1 MEQKQTGRIARR
13 GFLKRAG
20 LTAAGAAAV
29 MAGCGK
35 APNRSGAKGKRL
47 KAFVSNGGLTTTW
60 CKRGQEA
67 TLLWAD
73 LLGIDVVWVDG
84 ELNQEKQREKVEG
97 IVDEPMDFFCVQAL
111 HPGVLAEPVKQLA
124 KRNIPVIAMDTLLVE
139 KDKLRET
146 GVWVQVSADHFQMA
160 VSSTQ
165 YLMDRIGGKGNV
177 IHIGGDSGHTGA
189 QARDEGFRKVKAK
202 YPNVK
207 VLGEGVR
214 WCDWKTEKAR
224 DTFESLLQQS
234 ADQPIAGAF
243 FHNDDMALACVP
255 AIEGTKHAKMVVTG
269 VDGQEDGLN
278 GVRDGRLAATT
289 INPSSMVHMTALV
302 VGQFIVRNQEKVA
315 DLPLEIPLPT
325 PLVSKETGNID
336 AMLYMSGPKHC
347 LV

>member
-1 MEQKQTGRIARR
+1 MKQNQTGRIARR
-13 GFLKRAG
+13 GFLKHAG
-20 LTAAGAAAV
+20 LSAAGAAAL
-29 MAGCGK
+29 MAGCGGS
-35 APNRSGAKGKRL
+35 ADRSGAKGKRL
-47 KAFVSNGGLTTTW
+47 KAYVSNGGLTTTW
-60 CKRGQEA
+60 CKRGQDA
-67 TLLWAD
+67 TLLWAE

-84 ELNQEKQREKVEG
+84 ELNQEKQREKIDQ
-97 IVDEPMDFFCVQAL
+97 IVDQPMDFFCVQAL
-111 HPGVLAEPVKQLA
+111 QIGTLAEPVKRLA
-124 KRNIPVIAMDTLLVE
+124 KRNIPVISIDTLLVP
-139 KDKLRET
+139 KDKLRAT
-146 GVWVQVSADHFQMA
+146 GVWVQVSADHTQMA

-177 IHIGGDSGHTGA
+177 IHIGGHSAHSGA
-189 QARDEGFRKVKAK
+189 QARAEGFRKVKAK
-202 YPNVK
+202 YPQVK
-207 VLGEGVR
+207 VLGGGVR

-234 ADQPIAGAF
+234 DEPIAGAF

-255 AIEGTKHAKMVVTG
+255 ALKGTPHEKMVVTG

-289 INPSSMVHMTALV
+289 LNPSSLVHMTSLV
-302 VGQFIVRNQEKVA
+302 IGQFIVRNKETVA

>member
-1 MEQKQTGRIARR
+1 MEQNQTGRIARR
-13 GFLKRAG
+13 GFLKHAG
-20 LTAAGAAAV
+20 LSAAGAAAL
-29 MAGCGK
+29 MTGCGD
-35 APNRSGAKGKRL
+35 SAKQNGTKGERL
-47 KAFVSNGGLTTTW
+47 KAYFSNGGLTTTW

-67 TLLWAD
+67 TLLWAE

-84 ELNQEKQREKVEG
+84 ELNQQKQRQKIDL
-97 IVDEPMDFFCVQAL
+97 IVDEPMDFFCVQTNQIGA
-111 HPGVLAEPVKQLA
+111 LAEPVKRMA
-124 KRNIPVIAMDTLLVE
+124 KRNIPVISIDTLLVP

-146 GVWVQVSADHFQMA
+146 GVWTHVSADHMQMA

-177 IHIGGDSGHTGA
+177 IHIGGYSGHSGA
-189 QARDEGFRKVKAK
+189 QGRAKGFDKIKAK
-202 YPNVK
+202 YPDVK
-207 VLGEGVR
+207 VIGGGVR

-224 DTFESLLQQS
+224 DTFDSLLQQS
-234 ADQPIAGAF
+234 DEPIAGAF

-255 AIEGTKHAKMVVTG
+255 AIKGTPHEKMVVTG

-289 INPSSMVHMTALV
+289 INPSSMVHMTSLAI
-302 VGQFIVRNQEKVA
+302 GQFIVRNQETV
-315 DLPLEIPLPT
+315 DNLPLEIPLPT
-325 PLVSKETGNID
+325 PLVSKETGNLD